1 MICQICQKDFSPSKY
16 RPKQQVCSNP
26 ECQRERQRRNQQ
38 EWRGKNPD
46 YFKCL
51 GQEQAWQEKR
61 RRYNRLWKEANK
73 EYITAYELAHKEQRR
88 EYMRE
93 YMRKYR

>member
-1 MICQICQKDFSPSKY
+1 MICKICNKEFEPSKY
-16 RPKQQVCSNP
+16 RPGQTVCSDP
-26 ECQRERQRRNQQ
+26 ACQRLRQLTNQKS
-38 EWRGKNPD
+38 WRQQNPD

-51 GQEQAWQEKR
+51 GQEVAWQEKR
-61 RRYNRLWKEANK
+61 RRYNRLWKAANK
-73 EYITAYELAHKEQRR
+73 EYVHAYEEDHKEQRR

>member
-1 MICQICQKDFSPSKY
+1 MKCSICNNEFSPSKY
-16 RPKQQVCSNP
+16 RPSQQVCSSP
-26 ECQRERQRRNQQ
+26 ACQRQRQLLNQKQ
-38 EWRGKNPD
+38 WRLKNPD

-51 GQEQAWQEKR
+51 GQEPAWQDKR
-61 RRYNRLWKEANK
+61 RRYNQLWKAANK
-73 EYITAYELAHKEQRR
+73 EYIKAYENEHKDQRR

>member
-1 MICQICQKDFSPSKY
+1 MVCKFCNKKFIANKY
-16 RPKQQVCSNP
+16 RPNQQICSDP
-26 ECQRERQRRNQQ
+26 ACQRLRQLQNQM
-38 EWRGKNPD
+38 EWRQKNPD

-61 RRYNRLWKEANK
+61 RRYNRLWKAANK
-73 EYITAYELAHKEQRR
+73 GYVKTYETEHREQRR

>member
-1 MICQICQKDFSPSKY
+1 MPNKY
-16 RPKQQVCSNP
+16 RPNQEACSDP
-26 ECQRERQRRNQQ
+26 ACQRLRQLQNQSAWRN
-38 EWRGKNPD
+38 KNPD

-61 RRYNRLWKEANK
+61 RRYNRLWKVANK
-73 EYITAYELAHKEQRR
+73 DYVKNYETVHKEQRR